1 MKLFC
6 NPLNVDYHYQ
16 FTEDVMG
23 GGGISVGREAA
34 DPSLICF
41 KGRYYMFVSMNL
53 SVWVS
58 DDLASWQSYPLPD
71 YLPLYDYA
79 PDVRVVGDYVYFCA
93 SRRGRICDYYRT
105 KDVIDGPYERIEGTF
120 DFWDPNLF
128 LDDDGRLYFYW
139 GCAALQPIHGVELDP
154 ETMKPITEPKALIHG
169 DPYGIGFERIGE
181 DHSKPPLTDAEIDAA
196 LDAFL
201 KSRGGD
207 RSMLPPDA
215 LDGLRGMLAQHPFI
229 EGAWMTKHSGKYYLQ
244 YAFPGTEYNVY
255 GDGVYISDSPLGDF
269 VLAENN
275 PYSYKPGGFIPGAGH
290 GSTLEDMSG
299 SFWHTATMRIS
310 VNQNFERRVGLWRAG
325 FDCDGNLF
333 CNQRYGDWVCDIDKL
348 RADPWANPDW
358 MLLSFGKKAAASS
371 YEEGKDAS
379 KATDENV
386 QTWWRAATNKPG
398 EWLTLDLGHEC
409 DVRAVQINF
418 ADDKI
423 DIPVPGEIQAGD
435 TQPRFIDPARHL
447 TRWTL
452 EGSVD
457 GEHWTM
463 LCDKSKVDTNLPHDV
478 VFIEDGMKLRH
489 LRLTV
494 LATPYDQAPCVS
506 GLRVFGIG
514 EGEKPAVPSY
524 SAVRSSDLDMTVNI
538 SENGAVGYNILWG
551 IAPDKLY
558 HSRMTFRA
566 GENVIGAMVKGRE
579 DVYVRVDA
587 FSEIGITEGKTIK
600 LCPNRKVRRSENY

>member
-16 FTEDVMG
+16 FTKDVMG
-23 GGGISVGREAA
+23 GDGISVGREAA

-58 DDLASWQSYPLPD
+58 DDLANWQSYPLPD

-105 KDVIDGPYERIEGTF
+105 KDVINGPYERIEGTF

-169 DPYGIGFERIGE
+169 DPYSIGFERIGE

-207 RSMLPPDA
+207 RSMLPPES

-269 VLAENN
+269 KLAENS

-290 GSTLEDMSG
+290 GSTLEDTSG
-299 SFWHTATMRIS
+299 CFWHTATMRIS

-325 FDCDGNLF
+325 FDKDGHLF

-358 MLLSFGKKAAASS
+358 MLLSFGKKATASS
-371 YEEGKDAS
+371 CEEGKDAS
-379 KATDENV
+379 RATDENV
-386 QTWWRAATNKPG
+386 QTWWRASTNNPG
-398 EWLTLDLGHEC
+398 EWLALDLGHEC

-423 DIPVPGEIQAGD
+423 DIPVPGEIQGGD
-435 TQPRFIDPARHL
+435 TGSRYIDPAQHL

-457 GEHWTM
+457 GERWTM
-463 LCDKSKVDTNLPHDV
+463 LCDKSKVETNLPHDV
-478 VFIEDGMKLRH
+478 VFIEKGMKLRH
-489 LRLTV
+489 LCLTV
-494 LATPYDQAPCVS
+494 LATPYDQPACVS

-587 FSEIGITEGKTIK
+587 FSEVGITEGKTIK
-600 LCPNRKVRRSENY
+600 LCLNRKVRHSENY